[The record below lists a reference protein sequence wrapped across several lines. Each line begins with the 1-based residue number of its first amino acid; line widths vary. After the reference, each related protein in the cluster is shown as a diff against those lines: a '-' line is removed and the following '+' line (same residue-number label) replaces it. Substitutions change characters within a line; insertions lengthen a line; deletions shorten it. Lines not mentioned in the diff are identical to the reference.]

1 MNLVLGFASF
11 ILFALLSPLS
21 ADLALWTAFAAAF
34 VVTIGDFIER
44 PTLRL
49 LDCVSLILF
58 AGLALWRG
66 FWDPGLSLAAL
77 RTIVDLVLTAMIL
90 FSIIAK
96 KPFSL
101 QYAGKSGWSD
111 AEFLR
116 VNYVISLVWLCAF
129 AAMALADL
137 GVTFLSQPPYVG
149 IGVSVLAFTLAILV
163 TLRYPA
169 AIQARGPR

>member
-44 PTLRL
+44 PSLRL
-49 LDCVSLILF
+49 LDCVSLLLF

-77 RTIVDLVLTAMIL
+77 HTIVDLVLTAMIL
-90 FSIIAK
+90 FSVIAK
-96 KPFSL
+96 RPFSL
-101 QYAGKSGWSD
+101 QYAGKNGWSD
-111 AEFLR
+111 AQFLR
-116 VNYVISLVWLCAF
+116 INYVISLVWLCAF

-137 GVTFLSQPPYVG
+137 SVTFLGQPAYLG
-149 IGVSVLAFTLAILV
+149 IGVSVLGFALSILV

-169 AIQARGPR
+169 SVQARKGG

>member
-1 MNLVLGFASF
+1 MNLVLGFAPF

-44 PTLRL
+44 PSLRL

-58 AGLALWRG
+58 GGLALWRG
-66 FWDPGLSLAAL
+66 FWDPDLQLAAL
-77 RTIVDLVLTAMIL
+77 RSMVDLVLTAMIL
-90 FSIIAK
+90 FSVIAK

-101 QYAGKSGWSD
+101 QYAGRSGWSD
-111 AEFLR
+111 AQFLR
-116 VNYVISLVWLCAF
+116 VNYTISLVWLCAF
-129 AAMALADL
+129 AAMALADAA
-137 GVTFLSQPPYVG
+137 VTFLGQPPYLGV
-149 IGVSVLAFTLAILV
+149 GVSVMAFSLSILV

-169 AIQARGPR
+169 AVHARGGG